1 MTPRASRR
9 PRFKFRL
16 YVAGDTQN
24 SLQAV
29 SNLTALCR
37 AHLAGS
43 HEIEIVDVFKQPIR
57 ALEDRIMMTPTLVR
71 LAPNPVTM
79 IVGTLGQ
86 LDTVLHALGI
96 EGTAA

>member
-1 MTPRASRR
+1 M
-9 PRFKFRL
+9 FRL
-16 YVAGDTQN
+16 YVAGGTQN

-37 AHLAGS
+37 THLEGG
-43 HEIEIVDVFKQPIR
+43 HHIEIVDVFKQPKR
-57 ALEDRIMMTPTLVR
+57 ALEDGIMMTPTLVR

-86 LDTVLHALGI
+86 RDVVLQALGI
-96 EGTAA
+96 ESPAA